1 MNRFNQALDGFDG
14 DRPVRKRRLT
24 TVKAVA
30 LAEHLWL
37 VLQDQS
43 DTEELHGADVKVTYD
58 VILKNL
64 IFQNQQNGY
73 DLSMS
78 SDSLFSRNL
87 LYSSGK
93 LISFETSKWH
103 QIGPNASMNLLNA
116 IAHYAETVASN
127 LPNTHNPGIVAQ
139 YPPNGPKSGDFLSF
153 RAVNG
158 TSGHIRPSKDAEVFF
173 DSQRLY
179 RLNPR
184 VKRAAAVF
192 TSRRM
197 GELLPLRFAPE
208 KKGFKIPPHPIINSA
223 IISIALYENY
233 TLLTAIPNSPILI
246 RFALLESVGR
256 SRAQCVFW
264 SKVKHIS
271 VKKFL

>member
-1 MNRFNQALDGFDG
+1 MY
-14 DRPVRKRRLT
+14 
-24 TVKAVA
+24 
-30 LAEHLWL
+30 
-37 VLQDQS
+37 
-43 DTEELHGADVKVTYD
+43 GADVKVTYD

-158 TSGHIRPSKDAEVFF
+158 TSGHIRPSKDAEVYF

-192 TSRRM
+192 
-197 GELLPLRFAPE
+197 
-208 KKGFKIPPHPIINSA
+208 
-223 IISIALYENY
+223 
-233 TLLTAIPNSPILI
+233 
-246 RFALLESVGR
+246 
-256 SRAQCVFW
+256 C
-264 SKVKHIS
+264 SKN
-271 VKKFL
+271 